1 MSPASPALA
10 DRFFTIEPCGK
21 PYIKSQAREIK
32 RNRILYDTPPRVM
45 EIKINK
51 WDLIKLK
58 SLCTMKETINK
69 VKNRALRIGENNSI

>member
-1 MSPASPALA
+1 MSPTSPALA

-45 EIKINK
+45 ETKAKINK
-51 WDLIKLK
+51 WNLVDFKRF
-58 SLCTMKETINK
+58 CTAKETMDKKRYLQMI
-69 VKNRALRIGENNSI
+69 RPIRG